1 MKLPRTTFKLSAL
14 ALGVS
19 LLCALPAHAIELDSG
34 DSDTKIRLD
43 FTPKYSMA
51 YRTQDATDALK
62 PGFPE
67 PNENDGNLNFSKGLI
82 SNRADLLTEF
92 DFGQRNWG
100 VRISHAAWYDA
111 MYLRGNANDGS
122 KGVNNANNQE
132 ANEFVNATR
141 NQHGRGD
148 QIMDAF
154 VYAKGSI
161 GDMAAS
167 ARIGRHALLY
177 GESIFFG
184 QNGVAAA
191 QGPIDIATIASVP
204 NWQFK
209 EVLLPVEQLSGTL
222 QVSDGVTL
230 GGYYQFKWRPS
241 KISGV
246 GSYFSNQDYIG
257 GNRVFFNGPPLLIT
271 DSDKD
276 QTPGDSGQYG
286 AQVRWAPAGGGYEYG
301 FYAAQFHDKTPS
313 ALVFDPI
320 NGSART
326 VYAKNI
332 KMLGASVNSSTG
344 QLNWALEGS
353 VRKDA
358 PLASDPA
365 VLAGAPF
372 MPPSDCGGDVDNPCY
387 AVGDTGHINISGIY
401 VLNKSSLWDGGSV
414 VAEVAWNRTL
424 SVSKNPGTVGFGGLD
439 PNSTRDA
446 SALRLLF
453 EPQYFQ
459 VMPGLDISIPMGV
472 GYNFGGRS
480 SAMSNFAGGAS
491 SAGDWTVGVKGK
503 YQDWNFGLNYTAF
516 FGSAQTFTIADPST
530 TPTRMLSYGQTM
542 ADRNYLSFNLS
553 RTF

>member
-1 MKLPRTTFKLSAL
+1 MTPPKTPFRLSVLAL
-14 ALGVS
+14 AAGM
-19 LLCALPAHAIELDSG
+19 LCALQAHALELDSG
-34 DSDTKIRLD
+34 DPDTKIRLD

-51 YRTQDATDALK
+51 YRTQDASTDL
-62 PGFPE
+62 PPSG
-67 PNENDGNLNFSKGLI
+67 NENDGNLNFSKGLI

-92 DFGQRNWG
+92 DFSNRNWG
-100 VRISHAAWYDA
+100 IRVSHTAWYDA

-122 KGVNNANNQE
+122 KSVNNASSQS
-132 ANEFVNATR
+132 ANEFVQATR
-141 NQHGRGD
+141 DQHGRGD
-148 QIMDAF
+148 QILDAF
-154 VYAKGSI
+154 LYGKGSI
-161 GDMAAS
+161 GDMPAS
-167 ARIGRHALLY
+167 ARIGKHALQY

-191 QGPIDIATIASVP
+191 QGPVDVAKIASVP

-222 QVSDGVTL
+222 QISNDVTV

-241 KISGV
+241 KIPGV

-257 GNRVFFNGPPLLIT
+257 GERVYFNAPPSLIT
-271 DSDKD
+271 DSSKD
-276 QTPGDSGQYG
+276 QTPGDSGQFG
-286 AQVRWAPAGGGYEYG
+286 AQVRWTPAGGAFEYG

-313 ALVFDPI
+313 ALVFDFV
-320 NGSART
+320 NSHVRT

-332 KMLGASVNSSTG
+332 KTVGASVSSSVG
-344 QLNWALEGS
+344 QLNWSLEGS

-365 VLAGAPF
+365 VLGGAAT
-372 MPPSDCGGDVDNPCY
+372 MPANDCSGDAINPCY
-387 AVGDTGHINISGIY
+387 AVGDTGHLNLSGIY
-401 VLNKSSLWDGGSV
+401 VLNKSSLWDGGTI
-414 VAEVAWNRTL
+414 VAELAWNRTL
-424 SVSKNPGTVGFGGLD
+424 RIAKNPGTVGFGGLD

-446 SALRLLF
+446 SAMRVIF

-459 VMPGLDISIPMGV
+459 VMPGLDLSVPIGI

-480 SAMSNFAGGAS
+480 SALSNFAGGAS
-491 SAGDWTVGVKGK
+491 DAGDVTVGVKGK
-503 YQDWNFGLNYTAF
+503 YHDWNFGLNYTAF
-516 FGSAQTFTIADPST
+516 FGSARTFTVTDSS
-530 TPTRMLSYGQTM
+530 TPTRMLSYSQTL